1 MFAPRVLPPFALVGV
16 LLLAACVP
24 GQTPSKPTSGASDFA
39 ELCAPCHGVTGKG
52 DGELGKE
59 LAHRPAD
66 LTRISA
72 RHGGEFPMA
81 YVMSKIWGYQ
91 RGKAPSALMPKFAPL
106 MDGPTVLVDTGD
118 GIQTP
123 TPLRLVEIANYV
135 ATLQGK

>member
-1 MFAPRVLPPFALVGV
+1 MLTPRLLPPIALSGM

-24 GQTPSKPTSGASDFA
+24 GQTPSKPTSGAADFN

-52 DGELGKE
+52 DGELASG

-72 RHGGEFPMA
+72 RHGGVFPMA
-81 YVMSKIWGYQ
+81 FVMSKIWGYSH
-91 RGKAPSALMPKFAPL
+91 GEAPSALMPKFAPL
-106 MDGPTVLVDTGD
+106 MEGPKVLVDTGD

-123 TPLRLVEIANYV
+123 TPLRLVEIANYL
-135 ATLQGK
+135 TTIQGK

>member
-1 MFAPRVLPPFALVGV
+1 MLSPRALPLM

-24 GQTPSKPTSGASDFA
+24 AAPTAPASGKADFMD
-39 ELCAPCHGVTGKG
+39 LCAPCHGVTGKG
-52 DGELGKE
+52 DGELGKT

-81 YVMSKIWGYQ
+81 YVMSKIWGYPK
-91 RGKAPSALMPKFAPL
+91 GKAPSALMPKFAPL
-106 MDGPTVLVDTGD
+106 MEGPTVLVDTGD

-123 TPLRLVEIANYV
+123 TPQRLVEIANYLV
-135 ATLQGK
+135 TIQGK